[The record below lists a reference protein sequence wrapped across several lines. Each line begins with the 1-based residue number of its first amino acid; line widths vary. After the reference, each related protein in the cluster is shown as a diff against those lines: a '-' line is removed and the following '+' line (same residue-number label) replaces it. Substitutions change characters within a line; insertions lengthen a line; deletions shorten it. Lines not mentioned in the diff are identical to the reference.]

1 MESAN
6 LKKRHLYAWSFKL
19 YLKLRY
25 GIKPMYNVL
34 IGTRDA
40 LDKIK
45 TMDDY
50 NVLLKVKRSTIIVAY
65 NKYKS
70 TIVRKFSQT
79 AF

>member
-1 MESAN
+1 
-6 LKKRHLYAWSFKL
+6 
-19 YLKLRY
+19 
-25 GIKPMYNVL
+25 MYNVL